1 LKKLENLNGHYIR
14 EADDERLSALVAPR
28 LGLSDEQRPTLLRAM
43 PELKARAHDLNA
55 LAEGARFLFD
65 ERPLELDEA
74 AAALISGETR
84 PLLASAHAALSDLAD
99 WTHESTDQAIRTVA
113 EAKSVKLGKLAQPLR
128 AALTGRTTSPGIFDV
143 LVLLGKGES
152 LSRIADQM
160 VEPNR

>member
-1 LKKLENLNGHYIR
+1 
-14 EADDERLSALVAPR
+14 
-28 LGLSDEQRPTLLRAM
+28 M

-55 LAEGARFLFD
+55 LADGARFLFD

-74 AAALISGETR
+74 AAALMTPTKR
-84 PLLASAHAALSDLAD
+84 AACCASAMRRSARLA
-99 WTHESTDQAIRTVA
+99 TGPSESTEQAIRTVA
-113 EAKSVKLGKLAQPLR
+113 EAEGVKLGKLAQPLR

-160 VEPNR
+160 VEPNG